1 MGTFSEEIFNR
12 DLHICAQVYDQ
23 YFIFLVQGKKYFECV
38 PNYGIFVRQT
48 KLKELKSE
56 SNVEQT
62 SQSPKK
68 RITSPSRASKAV
80 GLARPVS
87 KSQTSQLCLN
97 I

>member
-1 MGTFSEEIFNR
+1 MTTI
-12 DLHICAQVYDQ
+12 
-23 YFIFLVQGKKYFECV
+23 IFLVQGKKYFECL